1 MSISYSRVN
10 WQNDPSTQTPLSAA
24 NLNTMDKGIDDV
36 VTAVNTLV
44 PVEANPVGVAS
55 EDLTALDVDG
65 TIYSVGV
72 GIPSG
77 GSANQILTKKSSTDY
92 DVEWSNAPSVGGILP
107 KLTVNTITGATV
119 TATLGGTTVSLSETG
134 VGTGVYEG
142 DLTDL
147 GTWTITVTNGETITQ
162 TLLVD
167 TVKLYNITISS
178 FSATIEITY
187 PSGASCTCAGGGET
201 QTATS
206 NPETF
211 TVSSADTYV
220 ITVVDNGN
228 TYTKNIVI
236 TTDGQTESARIPS
249 GIQALPIDD
258 VANWLFVGG
267 RTENYTTVSQ
277 VLADST
283 CLSALIASSEAVDY
297 LVRSTGF
304 ASDIT
309 SDSGAM
315 TLIGL
320 NNYCANSL
328 LDDSTWLTAICNSTY
343 FESVLN
349 VKVPTM
355 TSNTTPSGTCF
366 GDYTA
371 QSQYDFFK
379 VFDNNASTLA
389 NPQTNQKLG
398 YQFTSAVRVFKMF
411 LKNASAGNNNLVKT
425 FKIVGSNDGSS
436 WTDITET
443 LTSTNQS
450 QGGES
455 SYVFANAT
463 AYNRYTI
470 MPLSIVST
478 STYANIAEIQFYGRA
493 DV

>member
-55 EDLTALDVDG
+55 EDLTALGVNG

-277 VLADST
+277 ILADST

-328 LDDSTWLTAICNSTY
+328 LADSTWLNAIANSTY
-343 FESVLN
+343 VESVLN

-355 TSNTTPSGTCF
+355 TGNTSPSGECIISSQYSSFPAWQAFDNDDATRGTYTGALNGYMGYIFPSAKKIVCALIYPQGNFTGETMYIQTSSDGTNWSNISSALTALSSTKHKIVLNNNDANRYYRITNTTRTLSASGYAF
-366 GDYTA
+366 YT
-371 QSQYDFFK
+371 
-379 VFDNNASTLA
+379 
-389 NPQTNQKLG
+389 
-398 YQFTSAVRVFKMF
+398 
-411 LKNASAGNNNLVKT
+411 
-425 FKIVGSNDGSS
+425 
-436 WTDITET
+436 
-443 LTSTNQS
+443 
-450 QGGES
+450 
-455 SYVFANAT
+455 
-463 AYNRYTI
+463 
-470 MPLSIVST
+470 
-478 STYANIAEIQFYGRA
+478 IQFYGRE

>member
-44 PVEANPVGVAS
+44 PVEANPAS
-55 EDLTALDVDG
+55 AASNTLTKLGVDG
-65 TIYSVGV
+65 TVYSIGA

-77 GSANQILTKKSSTDY
+77 GSVNQILTKKSSTDY

-119 TATLGGTTVSLSETG
+119 TATLGGTAVSLSETG

-167 TVKLYNITISS
+167 TVKLYNITISA

-277 VLADST
+277 ILADST

-328 LDDSTWLTAICNSTY
+328 LADSTWLNAICNSTY

-355 TSNTTPSGTCF
+355 TSNTAPSGTCF
-366 GDYTA
+366 GDYA
-371 QSQYDFFK
+371 PQSNYDFYK
-379 VFDNNASTLA
+379 AFDNSSSTFT
-389 NPQTNQKLG
+389 NPKTSQKLG
-398 YQFTSAVRVFKMF
+398 YQFTSACKVVKMF
-411 LKNASAGNNNLVKT
+411 MKNYSNNNYVKT
-425 FKIVGSNDGSS
+425 FKVIASDDGSS
-436 WTDITET
+436 WIDVTET
-443 LTSTNQS
+443 LTSTNQNAN
-450 QGGES
+450 GES
-455 SYVFANAT
+455 SYSFVNNTNYTRYALLPISAT
-463 AYNRYTI
+463 NNQDYCN
-470 MPLSIVST
+470 IVT
-478 STYANIAEIQFYGRA
+478 LQFYGRA

>member
-36 VTAVNTLV
+36 VTKVNTLV

-55 EDLTALDVDG
+55 EDLTALGVNG

-178 FSATIEITY
+178 FSATIQITY

-220 ITVVDNGN
+220 ITVVDNDRG
-228 TYTKNIVI
+228 
-236 TTDGQTESARIPS
+236 SAAGFGCCLPDYGRCRPGVPNHS
-249 GIQALPIDD
+249 GIFGLRLSWRGCNLRIGSALET
-258 VANWLFVGG
+258 FVGTCCCCG
-267 RTENYTTVSQ
+267 RHWHILLQHPVQ
-277 VLADST
+277 VPYARN
-283 CLSALIASSEAVDY
+283 AVPASYGLCVYGSGCS
-297 LVRSTGF
+297 VRRNF
-304 ASDIT
+304 AS
-309 SDSGAM
+309 
-315 TLIGL
+315 L
-320 NNYCANSL
+320 
-328 LDDSTWLTAICNSTY
+328 
-343 FESVLN
+343 
-349 VKVPTM
+349 
-355 TSNTTPSGTCF
+355 
-366 GDYTA
+366 
-371 QSQYDFFK
+371 
-379 VFDNNASTLA
+379 
-389 NPQTNQKLG
+389 
-398 YQFTSAVRVFKMF
+398 
-411 LKNASAGNNNLVKT
+411 
-425 FKIVGSNDGSS
+425 
-436 WTDITET
+436 
-443 LTSTNQS
+443 
-450 QGGES
+450 
-455 SYVFANAT
+455 
-463 AYNRYTI
+463 
-470 MPLSIVST
+470 
-478 STYANIAEIQFYGRA
+478 
-493 DV
+493 

>member
-55 EDLTALDVDG
+55 EDLTALGVNG

-201 QTATS
+201 QTATN

-277 VLADST
+277 ILADST

-328 LDDSTWLTAICNSTY
+328 LADSTWLNAIANSTY
-343 FESVLN
+343 IESVLN

-355 TSNTTPSGTCF
+355 TSNTTPSGVCSASTTEAGHYPYNAF
-366 GDYTA
+366 DGNSSSEWTSGDYNVNNWLAYMFSAPQKCNACKFTVRQAAGVTA
-371 QSQYDFFK
+371 TIS
-379 VFDNNASTLA
+379 
-389 NPQTNQKLG
+389 
-398 YQFTSAVRVFKMF
+398 
-411 LKNASAGNNNLVKT
+411 GN
-425 FKIVGSNDGSS
+425 IEASNDGTT
-436 WTDITET
+436 WTTIET
-443 LTSTNQS
+443 FVTPSLANNEQYTLAKGILNSTQYQYYRIYRTSGS
-450 QGGES
+450 DR
-455 SYVFANAT
+455 FALRN
-463 AYNRYTI
+463 
-470 MPLSIVST
+470 V
-478 STYANIAEIQFYGRA
+478 QFYGRE

>member
-1 MSISYSRVN
+1 MAYSK
-10 WQNDPSTQTPLSAA
+10 QTWDTTSFVTPTKMNHIEDGIEAVENEIPDEIKDLS
-24 NLNTMDKGIDDV
+24 
-36 VTAVNTLV
+36 
-44 PVEANPVGVAS
+44 
-55 EDLTALDVDG
+55 DVDITTPTNG
-65 TIYSVGV
+65 QILKYDSSASKWKNANES
-72 GIPSG
+72 SG
-77 GSANQILTKKSSTDY
+77 GL
-92 DVEWSNAPSVGGILP
+92 LP
-107 KLTVNTITGATV
+107 HLIINSETGATV
-119 TATLGGTTVSLSETG
+119 TATLGGTTYTATETSTGIYEVDVNAFGFYTITMVKG
-134 VGTGVYEG
+134 VDEVIKTLMVDTVKVY
-142 DLTDL
+142 
-147 GTWTITVTNGETITQ
+147 TITVTTFTATITV
-162 TLLVD
+162 T
-167 TVKLYNITISS
+167 
-178 FSATIEITY
+178 F
-187 PSGASCTCAGGGET
+187 PSGASCTCDGV
-201 QTATS
+201 TS
-206 NPETF
+206 STSPHTF
-211 TVSSADTYV
+211 TVNSADTYTV
-220 ITVVDNGN
+220 TVVYGGN
-228 TYTKNIVI
+228 TYTEDVVI
-236 TTDGQTESARIPS
+236 TTDGQAETLLMPNGSEI
-249 GIQALPIDD
+249 LPVND

-277 VLADST
+277 ILADST

-328 LDDSTWLTAICNSTY
+328 LADSTWLTAICNSTY

-411 LKNASAGNNNLVKT
+411 LKNATGNNNLVKT

-463 AYNRYTI
+463 AYNRYAI

-478 STYANIAEIQFYGRA
+478 STYANIAEIQFYGRE